1 MAAASGV
8 KVGIKCKVYRNT
20 GTYGSPTW
28 TEVTLIRDAT
38 MSCPWDLVDASSRA
52 HRVKL
57 FAKTMQDVTV
67 NIVMRADDA
76 DAAAIAFYAA
86 SQEETVLDL
95 LVLEGPI
102 STEGSSGVRAH
113 FVVNLANQDHGS
125 GSVVYNTYDL
135 KPGYSSEGNPK
146 YVVMGATSTINASDP
161 G

>member
-28 TEVTLIRDAT
+28 TEITLIRDAT

-57 FAKTMQDVTV
+57 FAKTLEDITV
-67 NIVMRADDA
+67 NVVLRADDA
-76 DAAAIAFYAA
+76 DAAAIALYAA
-86 SQEETVLDL
+86 AHEDTALDL
-95 LVLEGPI
+95 LVLDGPI
-102 STEGSSGVRAH
+102 ATEGSSGLRAH
-113 FVVNLANQDHGS
+113 FIVNLTGQDQGS

-135 KPGYSSEGNPK
+135 KPAFSSEGNPK